1 MATKKIS
8 KKKTAKKAPAKK
20 TAKKAVKKVAKKAPA
35 KKKAVAKKAPAKKK
49 AVAKKSPAK
58 KKAVAKKAPASAKA
72 TAGKPAK
79 KAPAKKKVAK
89 KKVSK
94 KKAPVKKVIFKQAVL
109 KKSSGKKVKRIPVET
124 IEAKK
129 ITPRKIFKAKEI
141 RVFKERLL
149 ILRERVSGEYSTLK
163 GDNMAANQRD
173 PSLSDQG
180 SDTFD
185 REMELNMMGSEQE
198 VIFEI
203 DAALR
208 RIEKG
213 TYGICELT
221 EEDIPKARLMAL
233 PYVRYTVHA
242 KSELERG
249 RARFRPFGGTMRGK

>member
-8 KKKTAKKAPAKK
+8 KKKAVKKTAKKTAAKKAPAKK
-20 TAKKAVKKVAKKAPA
+20 APAKKAPA

-49 AVAKKSPAK
+49 AVAKKAPAK
-58 KKAVAKKAPASAKA
+58 KTAAKKTVVAKKS
-72 TAGKPAK
+72 PAK
-79 KAPAKKKVAK
+79 KAPAKKKTAK
-89 KKVSK
+89 KKAK

-109 KKSSGKKVKRIPVET
+109 KKSSGKKVRRIPVET

-129 ITPRKIFKAKEI
+129 IKPRKVYKVAEI
-141 RVFKERLL
+141 REFKDRLL
-149 ILRERVSGEYSTLK
+149 TLRERVSGEYSTLK
-163 GDNMAANQRD
+163 GDNIAANQRD

-221 EEDIPKARLMAL
+221 EEVIPKARLTAL
-233 PYVRYTVHA
+233 PYVRYTVDA
-242 KSELERG
+242 QSELERG